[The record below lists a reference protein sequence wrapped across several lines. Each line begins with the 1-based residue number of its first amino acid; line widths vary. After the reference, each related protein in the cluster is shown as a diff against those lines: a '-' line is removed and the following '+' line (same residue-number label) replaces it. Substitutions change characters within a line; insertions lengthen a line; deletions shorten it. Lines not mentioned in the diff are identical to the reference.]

1 MLSCDVQSVAPCILS
16 PARSNQLRYMLIG
29 KAIYNPPPHTAMRRD
44 VIQDKHRAH
53 EDQTVHEPYLS
64 DTSGDQ
70 YERGCQA
77 GCKHVNRSY
86 SQIRSAAA
94 TRQTRS
100 GQLSSTKRQQLDRVV
115 FTMNQHFAS
124 MKERLLRASNSPF
137 IDPAFLK
144 KLATEL
150 YDLDRYAVYIKKYK
164 EKNEENGTALLK
176 IRAMANVEAARNWFT
191 YLDKIMGM
199 EPYVRKPMNAQQ
211 SVEA

>member
-1 MLSCDVQSVAPCILS
+1 
-16 PARSNQLRYMLIG
+16 
-29 KAIYNPPPHTAMRRD
+29 MRRD
-44 VIQDKHRAH
+44 VIQDKHRDH

-77 GCKHVNRSY
+77 GCKHVNRSC

-115 FTMNQHFAS
+115 FTINQHFAS

-164 EKNEENGTALLK
+164 EKNEEDGTALLK
-176 IRAMANVEAARNWFT
+176 IRAMAHVESARNWIT
-191 YLDKIMGM
+191 HLDKIMAM
-199 EPYVRKPMNAQQ
+199 EPYLRMPMNVQQ

>member
-1 MLSCDVQSVAPCILS
+1 
-16 PARSNQLRYMLIG
+16 
-29 KAIYNPPPHTAMRRD
+29 MRRD
-44 VIQDKHRAH
+44 VIQDKHRDH

-64 DTSGDQ
+64 DTSGGQ

-100 GQLSSTKRQQLDRVV
+100 GQLSSTKRQQLHRLVL
-115 FTMNQHFAS
+115 TINKHFAS
-124 MKERLLRASNSPF
+124 GKERLQKASKSPF
-137 IDPAFLK
+137 INTAFLK
-144 KLATEL
+144 KLMQVLAG
-150 YDLDRYAVYIKKYK
+150 LDRYAVYINEYK
-164 EKNEENGTALLK
+164 EKNQENGTALLK

-211 SVEA
+211 SMEA

>member
-1 MLSCDVQSVAPCILS
+1 
-16 PARSNQLRYMLIG
+16 
-29 KAIYNPPPHTAMRRD
+29 MRRD
-44 VIQDKHRAH
+44 VIQDKHRDH

-64 DTSGDQ
+64 DTSGGQ

-100 GQLSSTKRQQLDRVV
+100 GQLSSTKRQQLHRLVL
-115 FTMNQHFAS
+115 TINKHFAS
-124 MKERLLRASNSPF
+124 GKERLQKASKSPF
-137 IDPAFLK
+137 INTAFLK
-144 KLATEL
+144 KLMQVL
-150 YDLDRYAVYIKKYK
+150 HGLDMYAVYIKEYK
-164 EKNEENGTALLK
+164 EKNQENGTALLK
-176 IRAMANVEAARNWFT
+176 KRAMANVEAARNWFT

-199 EPYVRKPMNAQQ
+199 EPYVQMCRNAQQ

>member
-1 MLSCDVQSVAPCILS
+1 
-16 PARSNQLRYMLIG
+16 
-29 KAIYNPPPHTAMRRD
+29 MRRD
-44 VIQDKHRAH
+44 VIQDKHRDH

-64 DTSGDQ
+64 DTSGGQ

-100 GQLSSTKRQQLDRVV
+100 GQLSSTKRQQLDKVV
-115 FTMNQHFAS
+115 FTINQHFAS

-137 IDPAFLK
+137 IDPALLK
-144 KLATEL
+144 EL
-150 YDLDRYAVYIKKYK
+150 TKELHGLGRYAVYIKKYK

-199 EPYVRKPMNAQQ
+199 EPYLQMSMNAQQ
-211 SVEA
+211 SGEA

>member
-1 MLSCDVQSVAPCILS
+1 
-16 PARSNQLRYMLIG
+16 
-29 KAIYNPPPHTAMRRD
+29 MRRD

-64 DTSGDQ
+64 DTSGGQ
-70 YERGCQA
+70 YERGCHA
-77 GCKHVNRSY
+77 ACKHVNRSY

-94 TRQTRS
+94 ARQTRS
-100 GQLSSTKRQQLDRVV
+100 RPLSSTKRQQLDKVV
-115 FTMNQHFAS
+115 FTINQHFAS

-137 IDPAFLK
+137 IDPALLK
-144 KLATEL
+144 EL
-150 YDLDRYAVYIKKYK
+150 TKELHGLDRYAVYIKKYK

-211 SVEA
+211 SVDA

>member
-1 MLSCDVQSVAPCILS
+1 MY
-16 PARSNQLRYMLIG
+16 NQCPHVSYPWRGLTSSAVCQIVT
-29 KAIYNPPPHTAMRRD
+29 AIYNPPPHTAMRPD
-44 VIQDKHRAH
+44 VIQDKHSDH
-53 EDQTVHEPYLS
+53 EDQTVHGRYLS
-64 DTSGDQ
+64 DTCGGQ

-86 SQIRSAAA
+86 SQMRSAAA

-100 GQLSSTKRQQLDRVV
+100 GPLSSTKRQQLDRVV
-115 FTMNQHFAS
+115 FTINQHFAS

-164 EKNEENGTALLK
+164 EKNEEHGTRQHIKRGMDQLADTVKHFDYLRKLLAFH
-176 IRAMANVEAARNWFT
+176 RA
-191 YLDKIMGM
+191 DG
-199 EPYVRKPMNAQQ
+199 
-211 SVEA
+211 